1 MKVTYKVLEFE
12 GPELHETIKQ
22 LKERN
27 KALAKENKELK
38 DTLSKIQD
46 WCMVLGKV
54 VEHDG

>member
-12 GPELHETIKQ
+12 EPHETIKQ